1 MRGSRGFDVAS
12 NRHSFAAK
20 RTSFT
25 KKRDLSE
32 KVRGEFSSTLESGIE
47 MTTFWGCSPS
57 IFFFF
62 FKFARGFPGV
72 PPNAYRLRASPNFPL
87 DPNLI
92 YFFRGTIQLWLKTTP
107 GDIATV

>member
-72 PPNAYRLRASPNFPL
+72 HFGISPRLAWARSHRRAFQARRLPFNCF
-87 DPNLI
+87 D
-92 YFFRGTIQLWLKTTP
+92 
-107 GDIATV
+107 